1 MRNDSI
7 ERSVNDSM
15 LTIADYILQM
25 IEQTKR
31 QQELDIK
38 RLAVGDDLSLLNEER
53 EEAEYEL
60 YYALIKE
67 RQPDLFKVK
76 GDLVESFS
84 VEKDKSFLQIFHK
97 NGQFYGVYKHESQEA
112 HKVTHDFQSKE
123 EVLGST
129 LGTSEFEKF
138 RGLSFF
144 LSKDGKAFSLQY
156 NKQFRLNLV
165 KPYKTLSFYESI
177 EQARSFVVK
186 EELKTDPKLRI
197 QSLRRTLE
205 KYHIPSD
212 LIGKTVTLNRISKDD
227 EGIRIS
233 FEEAE
238 KERNI
243 RLPDLAEK
251 WMERVR
257 DNPRMRVA
265 FDELIMDSCSIGEGF
280 LAFYGMDINKEL
292 QTRQHDFEVISNAE
306 GSYIGKLS
314 GNGRV
319 KKLSP
324 YFFEEEAK
332 KQLENLTKYI
342 QLEIQN
348 ERYID
353 KESGP
358 TIKFMGRSEKQ

>member
-1 MRNDSI
+1 LRNDSI

-15 LTIADYILQM
+15 LTIADYILKM

-38 RLAVGDDLSLLNEER
+38 RLAVGDDRSLLNEER
-53 EEAEYEL
+53 AEAEYEL
-60 YYALIKE
+60 YYAFIKE
-67 RQPDLFKVK
+67 RQPDLFEVK
-76 GDLVESFS
+76 GDFVESFP

-97 NGQFYGVYKHESQEA
+97 NGQFYGVYKHESKEA
-112 HKVTHDFQSKE
+112 HKVTHGFQSKE
-123 EVLGST
+123 EVLRSI

-138 RGLSFF
+138 RGQSFF
-144 LSKDGKAFSLQY
+144 LLKDGKAFSLQD

-165 KPYKTLSFYESI
+165 KPYKTRSFYESI

-205 KYHIPSD
+205 EHYIPSD
-212 LIGKTVTLNRISKDD
+212 LIGKTVTLNSISKDD

-233 FEEAE
+233 FEEDE

-257 DNPRMRVA
+257 DNPRMKVA
-265 FDELIMDSCSIGEGF
+265 FDELIMDSRSIGEGF
-280 LAFYGMDINKEL
+280 LAFYGIEINKEL
-292 QTRQHDFEVISNAE
+292 QTRQHDFEMISNAE

-314 GNGRV
+314 GDGRV

-324 YFFEEEAK
+324 YFSEEEAK
-332 KQLENLTKYI
+332 KQLENLTNYI
-342 QLEIQN
+342 QLEKLN

-358 TIKFMGRSEKQ
+358 TIEFMGRSEK